1 MKLITP
7 SHRPLGC
14 HPLGSCP
21 LGSCPLGC
29 RPLAQPH
36 PQSHRPLRRAAPLCA
51 AFLCRRP
58 LCRRPFCGR
67 QLRRRPPRPPPARAS
82 AVARFAATSCAAAYH
97 GRQRHPHGC
106 RTLRRR
112 TPTRHRTPA
121 VATRI
126 HRNASPPFPPTP
138 CAIGPMRYRPHGRSA
153 PMGDRSVRPSS
164 HIGRWEPP
172 SGGWASRDDAELR
185 EQGLNL
191 LGERPYRLDAHDG
204 VGLGD
209 GLGDGQRILEGELLL
224 DARHLLGHRHFEHS
238 RRHGP
243 GGRRA
248 RHGALAAPLGL
259 RLRRRWPL
267 HEGAGGGALEG
278 HELVIEG
285 VQVGLPQRLGLIH
298 R

>member
-1 MKLITP
+1 MTCRARHATAGQRNVLPQARAGSAATP
-7 SHRPLGC
+7 TRSSHPSSERALHTPTA
-14 HPLGSCP
+14 
-21 LGSCPLGC
+21 C
-29 RPLAQPH
+29 RHGTP
-36 PQSHRPLRRAAPLCA
+36 RRHTP
-51 AFLCRRP
+51 RHHTP
-58 LCRRPFCGR
+58 
-67 QLRRRPPRPPPARAS
+67 RRR
-82 AVARFAATSCAAAYH
+82 T
-97 GRQRHPHGC
+97 QRR